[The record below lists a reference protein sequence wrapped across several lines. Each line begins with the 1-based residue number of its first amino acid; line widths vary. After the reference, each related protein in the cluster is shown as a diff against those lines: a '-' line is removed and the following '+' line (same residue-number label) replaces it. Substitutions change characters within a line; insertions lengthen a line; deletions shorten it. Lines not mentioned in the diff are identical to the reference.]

1 MSSPTPSPTSAAGP
15 AATRERILDAA
26 EALFAERGL
35 AGTAV
40 RDIASEVGLTA
51 ASLYNHFA
59 GKQDLY
65 EAVLERGVAPLLE
78 LMGELPTQEHTMEAR
93 EALIDSIMA
102 HLSRRPHLPRL
113 IHHEII
119 SGGAYLAKLARSWLR
134 PLLAQGIAEMK
145 RGSDPYWD
153 EDEYP
158 LMMTAWLNLVFG
170 HFAMA
175 PMLEVVFDTD
185 PLSPES
191 LERQTRFLQKLA
203 RAMATPAS

>member
-1 MSSPTPSPTSAAGP
+1 
-15 AATRERILDAA
+15 
-26 EALFAERGL
+26 
-35 AGTAV
+35 
-40 RDIASEVGLTA
+40 
-51 ASLYNHFA
+51 
-59 GKQDLY
+59 
-65 EAVLERGVAPLLE
+65 
-78 LMGELPTQEHTMEAR
+78 MEAR

-119 SGGAYLAKLARSWLR
+119 SGGAYLSQLARSWLR

-175 PMLEVVFDTD
+175 PMLGVVFDTD